1 MQIKIVNFDLSL
13 QIPVDK
19 YLFQVKLQDA
29 RATSTDI
36 IQMSLWLTLNIY
48 LAIAKV
54 ARDYS
59 IFSLML
65 HLFQAQCKKIATGYL

>member
-1 MQIKIVNFDLSL
+1 MQIEIVNFDLSL
-13 QIPVDK
+13 QTPVDK
-19 YLFQVKLQDA
+19 YLFQVRLQDA
-29 RATSTDI
+29 RATSTEI
-36 IQMSLWLTLNIY
+36 TQMSLWLTLNMY

-65 HLFQAQCKKIATGYL
+65 YLFQAQCKKIAIG

>member
-1 MQIKIVNFDLSL
+1 MQIEIVNFDLSL
-13 QIPVDK
+13 QTPVDK
-19 YLFQVKLQDA
+19 YLFQVRLQDA
-29 RATSTDI
+29 RATSTEI
-36 IQMSLWLTLNIY
+36 IQMSLWLTLNMY

-65 HLFQAQCKKIATGYL
+65 YLFQAQCKKIAIG